1 MREPKAEWIVALR
14 ALTGQ
19 ERDTI
24 RFNETLHRWEF
35 QLVGASGAV
44 QSQFWGQFTDPRTGE
59 RVKPDPDTGMYAFR
73 ELDDAGMREA
83 LRNLERTFVGN
94 RADGAGTVRKHIL
107 NGMRYNRSVY
117 RKHRS
122 DRADLFV
129 DMVAERQKRLRGA
142 LQLAVPGTVAAALT
156 SPTTP

>member
-1 MREPKAEWIVALR
+1 MREAKPEWIVALR

-24 RFNETLHRWEF
+24 RFNETVGRWEF
-35 QLVGASGAV
+35 QMVGASGEI
-44 QSQFWGQFTDPRTGE
+44 QSQFWGVYHDPVTGQ
-59 RVKPDPDTGMYAFR
+59 RVRPDEATGMYAFR

-83 LRNLERTFVGN
+83 LANLERTFVGN
-94 RADGAGTVRKHIL
+94 RVDGAGTVRKHL
-107 NGMRYNRSVY
+107 LKGMRYNRQVL

-129 DMVAERQKRLRGA
+129 DMVADRGQRMRGA
-142 LQLAVPGTVAAALT
+142 VQIVMPGTLAAKAPS
-156 SPTTP
+156 SP